1 MHFLTRLHQSIIMSR
16 RSNSADNSPHNSP
29 SQIGDSKDMAK
40 VRIDKWLWAAR
51 FFKTR
56 SLAID
61 AIKGGKVSHAGN
73 RVKPSKEVQ
82 VGDQLSIRQGY
93 AVKTVIVK
101 AVSEKRGPAP
111 QAALLYE
118 ETPDSIQKREALQS
132 QFVAQTAMRKHGLGR
147 PTKRER
153 RKIVAFT
160 SKS

>member
-1 MHFLTRLHQSIIMSR
+1 MSR
-16 RSNSADNSPHNSP
+16 RSKSADSNHSPTPANE
-29 SQIGDSKDMAK
+29 AEK

-56 SLAID
+56 ALAIE

-82 VGDQLSIRQGY
+82 VGDELSIRQGY

-101 AVSEKRGPAP
+101 ALSDKRGPAP
-111 QAALLYE
+111 QAALLYD
-118 ETPDSIQKREALQS
+118 ETSESIQKREDMKS
-132 QFVAQTAMRKHGLGR
+132 QFMAQPAMRKHGLGR

-160 SKS
+160 AKQQ

>member
-1 MHFLTRLHQSIIMSR
+1 MSR
-16 RSNSADNSPHNSP
+16 RSNNSQQSTDTHVTE
-29 SQIGDSKDMAK
+29 K

-56 SLAID
+56 GLAID
-61 AIKGGKVSHAGN
+61 AIKGGKVSHAGH

-82 VGDQLSIRQGY
+82 VGDELSVRQGY
-93 AVKTVIVK
+93 AVKTVVVK
-101 AVSEKRGPAP
+101 ALSDKRGPAP

-118 ETPDSIQKREALQS
+118 ETPESLQKREAMKA
-132 QFVAQTAMRKHGLGR
+132 QFSAQPAMRKHGLGR

-160 SKS
+160 SKT

>member
-1 MHFLTRLHQSIIMSR
+1 MSR
-16 RSNSADNSPHNSP
+16 RSNSPPQSTDAQSVD
-29 SQIGDSKDMAK
+29 K

-56 SLAID
+56 GLAID

-82 VGDQLSIRQGY
+82 VGDELSVRQGY
-93 AVKTVIVK
+93 DVKTVIVK
-101 AVSEKRGPAP
+101 ALSDKRGPAP

-118 ETPDSIQKREALQS
+118 ETPHSRQKREELKAQLMS
-132 QFVAQTAMRKHGLGR
+132 QPAMRRHGLGR

-160 SKS
+160 AKS

>member
-1 MHFLTRLHQSIIMSR
+1 MSR
-16 RSNSADNSPHNSP
+16 RKSAVNTEHGLPTQGTGAD
-29 SQIGDSKDMAK
+29 K

-56 SLAID
+56 SLAIE
-61 AIKGGKVSHAGN
+61 AIKGGKITHGGQ

-82 VGDQLSIRQGY
+82 VGDELSIRQGY
-93 AVKTVIVK
+93 AVKTVIVI
-101 AVSEKRGPAP
+101 AVSDKRGPAA
-111 QAALLYE
+111 QAMLLYE
-118 ETPDSIQKREALQS
+118 ETPESVRKRAELKEQ
-132 QFVAQTAMRKHGLGR
+132 VLAQPGIRQHGLGR

>member
-1 MHFLTRLHQSIIMSR
+1 MSR
-16 RSNSADNSPHNSP
+16 RNDSP
-29 SQIGDSKDMAK
+29 QKTTDAQGAEK

-56 SLAID
+56 ALAID

-73 RVKPSKEVQ
+73 RVKPSKELQ
-82 VGDQLSIRQGY
+82 VGDELSIRQGY

-101 AVSEKRGPAP
+101 ALSDKRGPAP

-118 ETPDSIQKREALQS
+118 ETPQSIQKRDELKA
-132 QFVAQTAMRKHGLGR
+132 QFSAQPAMRKHGLGR

-160 SKS
+160 SKQH